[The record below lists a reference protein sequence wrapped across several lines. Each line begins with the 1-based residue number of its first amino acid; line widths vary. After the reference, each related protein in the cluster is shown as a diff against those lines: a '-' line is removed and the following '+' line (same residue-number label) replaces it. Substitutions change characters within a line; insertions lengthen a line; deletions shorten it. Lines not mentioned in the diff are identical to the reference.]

1 MGNFEFPCC
10 TGPRVGIKARSV
22 QVNSKNLA
30 DFHWTKMLYLFCTSV
45 AIVSILDPDLQNFLG
60 KIRENA
66 QNLLCLHVT
75 VLFM

>member
-10 TGPRVGIKARSV
+10 AAPRVGIQAHSV

-30 DFHWTKMLYLFCTSV
+30 DFHWTKTLHLVCTSV
-45 AIVSILDPDLQNFLG
+45 AIVSILDPDLQKFLG

-66 QNLLCLHVT
+66 QHLLSLHVT